1 MQWRRVLPKDGVVV
15 SKNKTKR
22 VITVPPTAAKRAAQ
36 IANLKKAPA
45 GRPVHTRGLKQTE
58 NEAKVDTRL
67 HKRGYELWRAGLNST
82 EIRKRLHVSKSTW
95 KWLLQIGTPQLRAYE
110 DLMVEEV
117 AIIRNSASKIAV
129 ELSHSSVTVLR
140 DRMASAGTA
149 NEIINI
155 TLQRILADG
164 GELRETDP
172 ALLKALAPIANVTP
186 VAEAFQKIYG
196 GSAAVR
202 GLYPTMDHSKSEFRP
217 ALEAVQGDTG
227 SAADAI
233 LPAEKRDEIVQDM
246 GGWSDEEIATFAKT
260 GVEPAPGRR

>member
-1 MQWRRVLPKDGVVV
+1 MRGRRLFPQDGDAL

-22 VITVPPTAAKRAAQ
+22 VMTVPPTAAKRAAQ
-36 IANLKKAPA
+36 IANLRDNP
-45 GRPVHTRGLKQTE
+45 GRRPSLTVGLKQTA
-58 NEAKVDTRL
+58 NEARVDTRL

-82 EIRKRLHVSKSTW
+82 EIRKRLHVSKATW
-95 KWLLQIGTPQLRAYE
+95 KWLLQGGSTQLRPYE
-110 DLMVEEV
+110 DLLVEEV
-117 AIIRNSASKIAV
+117 AIIRNSASRIAV
-129 ELSHSSVTVLR
+129 ELSQSSVTVLR

-149 NEIINI
+149 NEIINL
-155 TLQRILADG
+155 TLKRILSDG

-202 GLYPTMDHSKSEFRP
+202 GLYPTMDHSKSEYRP

-227 SAADAI
+227 AAVDAI

-246 GGWSDEEIATFAKT
+246 GDWTEAEIATFAKT
-260 GVEPAPGRR
+260 GVEPAPGHR